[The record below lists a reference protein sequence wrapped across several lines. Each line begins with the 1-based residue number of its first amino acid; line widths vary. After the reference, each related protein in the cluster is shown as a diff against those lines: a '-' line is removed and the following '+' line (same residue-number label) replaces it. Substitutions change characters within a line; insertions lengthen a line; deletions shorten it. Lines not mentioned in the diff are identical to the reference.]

1 MKKLIPIFLFPLFV
15 FFSCGD
21 DDDVSE
27 CNDAVDT
34 HDEALAAF
42 NDILS
47 LYSTQGDEFVGS
59 TEYVDLCE
67 SLYDFA
73 QAGVDECPES
83 FAIYSEW
90 TADDFATSKAAC
102 ALYGP

>member
-1 MKKLIPIFLFPLFV
+1 MPLFV
-15 FFSCGD
+15 FIACE
-21 DDDVSE
+21 DDDVAE

-34 HDEALAAF
+34 HDEALATY

-47 LYSTQGDEFVGS
+47 LYSSQGDEFVGE

-67 SLYDFA
+67 SLYDLA
-73 QAGVDECPES
+73 EAGLDECPES

-90 TADDFATSKAAC
+90 TADDFANSKATC
-102 ALYGP
+102 VLYGP